1 MDFLLLNFFYD
12 SCSFL
17 VKSDLNFVSGLID
30 FSEFVTVVKFSG
42 KVRKS
47 LRDRRFNIVV
57 DFVSLGK
64 LMRRKSKIDEFR

>member
-17 VKSDLNFVSGLID
+17 VKSDLNFFLGLID
-30 FSEFVTVVKFSG
+30 FLEFVMVVKFLG

-64 LMRRKSKIDEFR
+64 LMRWKLKIDEFR

>member
-17 VKSDLNFVSGLID
+17 VKSDLNFVLGLID
-30 FSEFVTVVKFSG
+30 FLEFVMIVKFLG

-64 LMRRKSKIDEFR
+64 LMRWKLKIDEFR